1 MADFLLEIG
10 VEEIPARFM
19 QDMLSG
25 FDKAFRKLLQDNAL
39 GFDKLSVYGTDR
51 RLAVLIDGLAER
63 QADRRLELKGP
74 PVKAAYADGKL
85 TPAGAGFL
93 KKNNLS
99 EKDLQEKDFGGVK
112 YLYAAQDK
120 KGRTAEEI
128 LREFLSGALYNAVH
142 LPIAMRW
149 GDWPVQ
155 FIRPLHWFV
164 ALLDARI
171 IDFEYAGVKSGR
183 LSRGHRFFSNVE
195 IEIKKPADYLAVL
208 EKHKVYADPQ
218 VRRARITAQIKQI
231 ETEKKLQA
239 ALDERVLNE
248 VTFINECP
256 TAVLAEID
264 AKYLSVP
271 QECLITTMQ
280 KNQKYFPLLDAQGRL
295 TKYFILISNNVNEK
309 SLANI
314 ISGNVKVVT
323 ARLEDAR
330 FFYEEDLKTPLE
342 KMLEGLKKVTY
353 QEKIGTIYQKIERI
367 AALTEYL
374 ADKLKLAPAQKK
386 LASRAAWLAKADLNS
401 KMVYEFPELQG
412 VMGRYYAAAA
422 GEAPEV
428 AAAIFE
434 HWQPRYAGEDVRAV
448 GLVSALV
455 AIADKTDSIVSCF
468 AAGLLPTSSADPYA
482 LRRAAQGVVTLIQ
495 TLKLDID
502 LSALIAQAL
511 TLLKAEKDL
520 QKDILKFFKL
530 RLKNVLQELRYTY
543 DVIEAVL
550 AVDSEDIFQTIANA
564 ALATERKKDRK
575 FIEAAVRVNNI
586 VAQQAGALTMA
597 QENLLQKPEAKTLL
611 DLLRQKTDTQ
621 EFVAPLEKFFEKILV
636 MDKDEKQK
644 NAYLSLLKEID
655 RLFKQTADYTKIVL
669 YGGFMTIV

>member
-10 VEEIPARFM
+10 AEEIPARFVR
-19 QDMLSG
+19 DMLDG
-25 FDKAFRKLLQDNAL
+25 FDQAFRKLLQDNAL
-39 GFDKLSVYGTDR
+39 SFAKLSVYGTDR
-51 RLAVLIDGLAER
+51 RLAVLINGLAER
-63 QADRRLELKGP
+63 QADRRMELKGP
-74 PVKAAYADGKL
+74 PVKTAYAGGKL

-93 KKNNLS
+93 RKNNLN
-99 EKDLQEKDFGGVK
+99 EKDIQKKDFGGVE

-120 KGRTAEEI
+120 KGRAAEEI
-128 LREFLSGALYNAVH
+128 LREFLSGALYDAVH

-149 GDWPVQ
+149 GDLPVQ
-155 FIRPLHWFV
+155 FIRPIHWFV
-164 ALLDARI
+164 ALLDAQI
-171 IDFEYAGVKSGR
+171 IDFEHAGIRSGR
-183 LSRGHRFFSNVE
+183 LSRGHRFFSNYE
-195 IEIKKPADYLAVL
+195 IELKKPSDYLAAL

-218 VRRARITAQIKQI
+218 TRRARITTQIKQI
-231 ETEKKLQA
+231 EMERKLRA

-264 AKYLSVP
+264 EKYLSVP

-342 KMLEGLKKVTY
+342 KMLEGLRKVTY
-353 QEKIGTIYQKIERI
+353 QEKIGTIYQKVERI
-367 AALTEYL
+367 AALSEYL
-374 ADKLKLAPAQKK
+374 ADKLRLPSAQKK
-386 LASRAAWLAKADLNS
+386 LVSRAAWLAKADLNS

-412 VMGRYYAAAA
+412 VMGRYYARAAD
-422 GEAPEV
+422 EAPEV

-434 HWQPRYAGEDVRAV
+434 HWQPRYAGEDVSGISLISAV
-448 GLVSALV
+448 V
-455 AIADKTDSIVSCF
+455 AVADKIDSITSCF

-502 LSALIAQAL
+502 LPALIAQAL
-511 TLLKAEKDL
+511 ALLKAKKDL

-530 RLKNVLQELRYTY
+530 RLKNVLQELHYAY

-564 ALATERKKDRK
+564 ALAAEQKKDRK

-586 VAQQAGALTMA
+586 AARQTNGLAAA
-597 QENLLQKPEAKTLL
+597 QESLLQKPEARTLL
-611 DLLRQKTDTQ
+611 DLLRQKATAR
-621 EFVAPLEKFFEKILV
+621 EFVAPIEKFFEKILV
-636 MDKDEKQK
+636 MDKDEQQR

-655 RLFKQTADYTKIVL
+655 RRFKQTADYTKIVL
-669 YGGFMTIV
+669 

>member
-10 VEEIPARFM
+10 TEEIPARFVRE
-19 QDMLSG
+19 MLNNL
-25 FDKAFRKLLQDNAL
+25 DKVFRKLLQDNIL
-39 GFDKLSVYGTDR
+39 SFDKLSVYGTDR
-51 RLAVLIDGLAER
+51 RLAVLLEGLAER

-74 PVKAAYADGKL
+74 PVKAAYADGQL

-93 KKNNLS
+93 KKNNLN
-99 EKDLQEKDFGGVK
+99 EKDIQKKDFGGVA

-120 KGRTAEEI
+120 KGRAAEEI
-128 LREFLSGALYNAVH
+128 LREFLSGALYTTVH

-149 GDWPVQ
+149 GDLSVQ
-155 FIRPLHWFV
+155 FIRPIHWFV
-164 ALLDARI
+164 ALLNERV
-171 IDFEYAGVKSGR
+171 IDFEYAGIRSGR
-183 LSRGHRFFSNVE
+183 LSRGHRFFSNQE
-195 IEIKKPADYLAVL
+195 IEIKRPGDYLAAL

-218 VRRARITAQIKQI
+218 TRRAMITAQIKQI
-231 ETEKKLQA
+231 EAEHKLRA
-239 ALDERVLNE
+239 ALDEQVLNE

-256 TAVLAEID
+256 AAALAEID

-280 KNQKYFPLLDAQGRL
+280 KNQKYFPLLDARGRL

-314 ISGNVKVVT
+314 LSGNVRVVT
-323 ARLEDAR
+323 ARLEDAK

-367 AALTEYL
+367 VALTEYL
-374 ADKLKLAPAQKK
+374 ADKLKLTPAQKK

-428 AAAIFE
+428 AAAVFA
-434 HWQPRYAGEDVRAV
+434 HWQPRYAGEDVRGVSLISVAV
-448 GLVSALV
+448 AV
-455 AIADKTDSIVSCF
+455 ADKLDSVVSCF

-495 TLKLDID
+495 TLKLDVD
-502 LSALIAQAL
+502 LPALIAQAL
-511 TLLKAEKDL
+511 DLLKAKKDL

-530 RLKNVLQELRYTY
+530 RLKNVLQEMRYAY
-543 DVIEAVL
+543 DVIEAAL
-550 AVDSEDIFQTIANA
+550 AVDCEDIFQTIANA
-564 ALATERKKDRK
+564 ALVAERKKDRK

-586 VAQQAGALTMA
+586 AAQRADGLAVAQ
-597 QENLLQKPEAKTLL
+597 ESLLQKPEAKTLL
-611 DLLRQKTDTQ
+611 DLLRRKAAAP
-621 EFVAPLEKFFEKILV
+621 EFVAPIERFFAKILV

-669 YGGFMTIV
+669 